1 MRKRKNSG
9 LRNILVITALLFAV
23 AGMAFIM
30 KNVTG
35 PDSIDNARQHRR
47 QIDEPSKQELVEFS
61 VLCAGDVMAHSPN
74 IKSAYNA
81 STGEYDFNDNYD
93 FVRKYIESADL
104 AMCNMETTFKGG
116 TPQGYPLFNAP
127 DALAA
132 AVKGAGFDVAITANN
147 HMMDTGFNGM
157 QRTIEILRSQGLE
170 TTGSRYTGEKNYT
183 VVDVKGVKVGVIAYT
198 YETSGAGGGVSING
212 NFVSDESA
220 ELINSFNYHE
230 LESEDYGK
238 IKQSM
243 DGARADG
250 AKVIIVYYHWGNE
263 YQRAADDRQIAM
275 AQHTADMGADIIFAS
290 HPHVLQSIEMLTS
303 ADGRKVP
310 VYYSLG
316 NFISNQRTETLNN
329 RYTEQGL
336 MGKVTLSFDKAKG
349 QILKETVSAIPVWV
363 DKYGAATK
371 YAIVPLDE
379 DRVSNPA
386 LAQSG
391 HLSRANQALEDIRGI
406 IAQEYLDGYDVDMKT
421 AGK

>member
-170 TTGSRYTGEKNYT
+170 TTGSRYAGEKNYT

-336 MGKVTLSFDKAKG
+336 MGLSL
-349 QILKETVSAIPVWV
+349 IHI
-363 DKYGAATK
+363 
-371 YAIVPLDE
+371 
-379 DRVSNPA
+379 
-386 LAQSG
+386 
-391 HLSRANQALEDIRGI
+391 
-406 IAQEYLDGYDVDMKT
+406 
-421 AGK
+421 